1 MAMAIRYSVDFER
14 NVLHTVCAGA
24 VRLDDVLVHL
34 EELVKDRT
42 LPDDLDLL
50 LDLSTTTTAPS
61 ADQLRLVAERVT
73 ATREDITWGR
83 CAIVVSRDVLFGL
96 SRMFEVHTASVFED
110 SHVFRDR
117 DEALEWL
124 EAGPPDR

>member
-1 MAMAIRYSVDFER
+1 MAIRYSVDFER

-73 ATREDITWGR
+73 ATREDIDWGR

-96 SRMFEVHTASVFED
+96 SRMFEVHTESVFED